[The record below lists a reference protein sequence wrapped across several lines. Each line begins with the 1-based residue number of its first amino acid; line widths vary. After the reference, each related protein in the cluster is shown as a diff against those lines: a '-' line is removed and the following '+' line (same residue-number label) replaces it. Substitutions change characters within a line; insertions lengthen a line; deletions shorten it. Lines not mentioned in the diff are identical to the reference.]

1 MAKGTDDD
9 QLQDEAPEAGAA
21 PGKKKKLLFML
32 IGIVA
37 LAVLAGGGVG
47 VWLLMT
53 PAEEGGKPTEQAAK
67 EDDRPPIY
75 EKLETFT
82 VNLADPG
89 HYLQVEVA
97 LKVADPEDQQKVKLY
112 MPEVRDVLLRLLSS
126 KTSEELAGQEGKDKL
141 ANEIQTQVNEVLRI
155 KERGKGVKGVLF
167 NSFIIQ

>member
-1 MAKGTDDD
+1 MAKGKDDD
-9 QLQDEAPEAGAA
+9 QLQDEALEQAPA
-21 PGKKKKLLFML
+21 PGRKKRLLFIL

-37 LAVLAGGGVG
+37 LLVLVGGGVG
-47 VWLLMT
+47 VWLLMS
-53 PAEEGGKPTEQAAK
+53 PAEEGKEAEKVVQEEEQ
-67 EDDRPPIY
+67 PPIY

-82 VNLADPG
+82 VNLADQE

-97 LKVADPEDQQKVKLY
+97 LKVSDPEAQQKVKLY

-126 KTSEELAGQEGKDKL
+126 KTYDELATQEGKDKL
-141 ANEIQTQVNEVLRI
+141 ASEIQTQVNDVLRI

>member
-1 MAKGTDDD
+1 MAKGKDDD
-9 QLQDEAPEAGAA
+9 QLQDEALEQAPA
-21 PGKKKKLLFML
+21 PGRKKRLLFML

-37 LAVLAGGGVG
+37 LLVLVGGGVG

-53 PAEEGGKPTEQAAK
+53 PAEEGKQQTEQAAK
-67 EDDRPPIY
+67 EEEQPPIY

-82 VNLADPG
+82 VNLADRE

-97 LKVADPEDQQKVKLY
+97 LKLSDPDAQQKVKLY
-112 MPEVRDVLLRLLSS
+112 MPEVRDVMLRLLSS
-126 KTSEELAGQEGKDKL
+126 KTYEELGSQEGKDKL
-141 ANEIQTQVNEVLRI
+141 ASEIQTQLNDVLRI

>member
-1 MAKGTDDD
+1 M
-9 QLQDEAPEAGAA
+9 QDEALEQGPA

-32 IGIVA
+32 IGIAA
-37 LAVLAGGGVG
+37 LVVLAGGGVA

-53 PAEEGGKPTEQAAK
+53 PAEDGNKSAEKVVK
-67 EDDRPPIY
+67 EEEHPPIY

-82 VNLADPG
+82 VNLADRE

-97 LKVADPEDQQKVKLY
+97 LKVSDPESQEKVKLY

-141 ANEIQTQVNEVLRI
+141 ASEIQAQVNEVLRI

>member
-1 MAKGTDDD
+1 MAKGKDDD
-9 QLQDEAPEAGAA
+9 QLQDEALEQAPA
-21 PGKKKKLLFML
+21 PGRKKRLLFIL

-37 LAVLAGGGVG
+37 LLVLVGGGVG
-47 VWLLMT
+47 VWLLMS
-53 PAEEGGKPTEQAAK
+53 PAEEGK
-67 EDDRPPIY
+67 EAEKVAQEEERPPIY

-82 VNLADPG
+82 VNLADQE

-97 LKVADPEDQQKVKLY
+97 LKVSDPEAQQKVKLY

-126 KTSEELAGQEGKDKL
+126 KTYDELATQEGKDKL
-141 ANEIQTQVNEVLRI
+141 ASEIQTQVNDVLRI

>member
-1 MAKGTDDD
+1 MAKGKDDD
-9 QLQDEAPEAGAA
+9 QLQDEALEQAPA
-21 PGKKKKLLFML
+21 PGRKKRLLFML

-37 LAVLAGGGVG
+37 LLVLVGGGVG
-47 VWLLMT
+47 VWLLMA
-53 PAEEGGKPTEQAAK
+53 PAEEGKQQTEQAAK
-67 EDDRPPIY
+67 EEEHPPIY

-82 VNLADPG
+82 VNLADRE

-97 LKVADPEDQQKVKLY
+97 LKLSDSEAQQKVKLY

-126 KTSEELAGQEGKDKL
+126 KTYEELGSQEGKDKL
-141 ANEIQTQVNEVLRI
+141 ASEIQAQLNDVLRI